1 MTTLSV
7 SKPASMQTSFFD
19 DFVKPWR
26 DWVSSFY
33 DGSAFNALT
42 IPAANVTEDKDSYK
56 LSLAAPGMKKE
67 DFKIQLEGNILT
79 VSAEKEEKKEEKN
92 EKYRRQ
98 EYNYSSFSRSFNVPE
113 SISKDKIEAHY
124 EEGVL
129 KLKLPKNEEGK
140 KNGKSIAIAVK

>member
-7 SKPASMQTSFFD
+7 SKPASLQTSIFD
-19 DFVKPWR
+19 DFTKPWR
-26 DWVSSFY
+26 DWIGSFY
-33 DGSAFNALT
+33 DGNPFNGFT
-42 IPAANVTEDKDSYK
+42 VPAVNVTEDKDSYK

-67 DFKIQLEGNILT
+67 DFKIQLEGSMLT
-79 VSAEKEEKKEEKN
+79 ISAEKEEKKEEKN

-98 EYNYSSFSRSFNVPE
+98 EYNYSSFTRSFNVPE

-124 EEGVL
+124 EDGVL
-129 KLKLPKNEEGK
+129 KMRLPKNEESK